1 MQAILLALAV
11 QAGALSNFPRN
22 AGGPITR
29 SAIGVALS
37 GSPAVVVA
45 AGELVVAYRSDG
57 SSPPGFPFS
66 LGGGEASAGAPAAA
80 DMDGDGRPEVAVV
93 TLSGKL
99 FLWGDGRVLPGFP
112 VKLGAKARA
121 GPSFAD
127 VDGDGRREVLAGDD
141 AGRLH
146 AFAKGGKEAKGWPAS
161 LGAAVTSSAASAR
174 FAGGTSVAAGC
185 QDGRVH
191 VLDGAGRERSGFP
204 LRTEFEVTGAPAFAD
219 LDDDGSMDLVV
230 ASQDF
235 KLYAVDERG
244 KPLAGFPVA
253 AGYRLYEGP
262 AIADLDGDGKL
273 DVVFAS
279 ADGLVHAVTGS
290 GAKLPGWPVSAGPR
304 FFGGPSIGD
313 VDRDGRQEVVVAAS
327 DGQVV
332 ALSPDGKVLAG
343 FPARLEAQ
351 DLAATP
357 LLFDLAQDGSLSIF
371 VGNAAGQL
379 HALRAQRSGGSPA
392 VAAWPGPAH
401 DAARSGR
408 YGPNPARYRELALAP
423 AEPRTGD
430 RLVAAWRYTSLDATP
445 GEPEP
450 PSHVEWLR
458 DGKPVPELKGRR
470 EVPPR
475 TARKGE
481 KWSFALTTPA
491 GTSRSL
497 EVKVRDTPPGP
508 PEVALDP
515 PRPARDAPVKLV
527 VQRPSADDDGDPI
540 RYQVEWLLDG
550 LPTGVTGTV
559 FPAERLRKG
568 VLLTARVTATDGEA
582 EAEPVAADAFVRNT
596 APGPLSVALAPPA
609 PRRADAIQAR
619 IARPAADV
627 DGDPLSYR
635 FRWKVNGEPRNLPL
649 ASDTLPPG
657 VARKHQTVEVEARA
671 FDGQLEG
678 PFSRAEVEVA
688 NTPPGAPQ
696 AEVLPHAPRRGDLL
710 RAALT
715 AEAPD
720 ADLDPVTY
728 RYAWT
733 RNGKPL
739 PPGGDPR
746 EVPGHEV
753 KRGDRFEVEVW
764 ATDGEADGP
773 RVKATAVAAN
783 TPPTSPRVAI
793 EPERPH
799 GGEPLRLV
807 VLKQSE
813 DADGDEVRYQIT
825 WTRDG
830 RAIGGDRGP
839 ETLPPTE
846 FRKHETVQVT
856 VTPSDGASLGEPG
869 RAEVVVANAPPGAP
883 EVALSPARPTVL
895 APLRVEIAKPAR
907 DADGDPLTYR
917 YRWLRDGLAVPVP
930 DASPDS
936 RREPY
941 WTSVAD
947 VAGSALRKGQ
957 RWSVEVQAHDGEAH
971 GPVARAEA
979 VVANSPPPP
988 PKVAILP
995 DGPRR
1000 GDGLRAMVT
1009 QEPDPDEDAVTYRY
1023 AWKRNGA
1030 RVDLPP
1036 EQSELPRGLAR
1047 KGERWQVEVTASDGE
1062 AESAPV
1068 RAETAI
1074 ANSPP
1079 GPVAIALCD
1088 APVPVQTQ
1096 LEVRIRSASTDPD
1109 GDAVVY
1115 RYAWSVNGKP
1125 VGTAKDHARLSGAPP
1140 RKHDRVRVA
1149 VTPWDGQ
1156 GAGPESAAE
1165 CLVENTPPTA
1175 PEIAIEPREPTALT
1189 GLAAVVRKNASDRDG
1204 DAVSYRYQW
1213 FRDGVPAGVETAAV
1227 AKGVPRHGETWRVV
1241 VTPFDGEASGER
1253 ATAQAT
1259 VKNTPPPAP
1268 SVAVRPEG
1276 PTVGLALSCQARVPE
1291 KDADQERIEVH
1302 YRWLRDG
1309 QPVALAEDRMEIPAG
1324 VVRRGERWKCEAWS
1338 SDGFELSAWAASEVV
1353 VRNSPP
1359 SAPVVVIEPER
1370 PTREDGLTC
1379 RIATESV
1386 DPDGDKVTYA
1396 FSWWRGET
1404 EVNAGAEP
1412 SRIPPERLQKGQR
1425 WRCAATPVDGT
1436 LQGPPGRAERAVGNT
1451 PPGPARVRI
1460 LPRVPRAGERM
1471 RCEIAARSE
1480 DPDGDAIRYRYAWLR
1495 NGEPQPFAESS
1506 EEVPTRLVKEG
1517 DRWRCLVTPNDGEE
1531 NGPTTGSPETVVAPG
1546 GAQEPGSPAVSPP
1559 KPRAGSR

>member
-22 AGGPITR
+22 AGGPISQ
-29 SAIGVALS
+29 SAIGVALG
-37 GSPAVVVA
+37 GSPAVVAA
-45 AGELVVAYRSDG
+45 AGELVVAYRFDG

-66 LGGGEASAGAPAAA
+66 LGAGEAAAGAPAAA
-80 DMDGDGRPEVAVV
+80 DMDGDGRPEIAVV

-112 VKLGAKARA
+112 VKLGAKAKA

-127 VDGDGRREVLAGDD
+127 VDGDGRREVLVGDD
-141 AGRLH
+141 RGRLH
-146 AFAKGGKEAKGWPAS
+146 AFSKGGREAKGWPAT
-161 LGAAVTSSAASAR
+161 LGAAITTSAASAR
-174 FAGGTSVAAGC
+174 FAGGTSVAVGC

-235 KLYAVDERG
+235 KLYAVGERG
-244 KPLAGFPVA
+244 EPLAGFPVA
-253 AGYRLYEGP
+253 AGYRIYEGP
-262 AIADLDGDGKL
+262 AIGDLDGDGKL

-279 ADGLVHAVTGS
+279 ADGFVHAVSGS
-290 GAKLPGWPVSAGPR
+290 GTSLPGWPVRVGPR
-304 FFGGPSIGD
+304 FFGGPALGD
-313 VDRDGRQEVVVAAS
+313 IDRDGRQEVVVVAS

-332 ALSPDGKVLAG
+332 ALSPEGKMVSG
-343 FPARLEAQ
+343 FPARLDAQ
-351 DLAATP
+351 DLGATP

-371 VGNAAGQL
+371 VGVAAGEL
-379 HALRAQRSGGSPA
+379 HALRAPRSGGSPA

-401 DAARSGR
+401 DAARTGR
-408 YGPNPARYRELALAP
+408 YGPSPAKYRDLALSP
-423 AEPRTGD
+423 EEPRTGD
-430 RLVAAWRYTSLDATP
+430 PLVARWRYTSLDAAP

-450 PSHVEWLR
+450 TAHVEWLR

-481 KWSFALTTPA
+481 RWAFALTTAA

-497 EVKVRDTPPGP
+497 EVKVQNTPPGR

-515 PRPARDAPVKLV
+515 PQPARPAPVKLV
-527 VQRPSADDDGDPI
+527 VQRPSTDDDGDPI

-559 FPAERLRKG
+559 FPAEKLRKG
-568 VLLTARVTATDGEA
+568 VLLTARVTAGDGEA
-582 EAEPVAADAFVRNT
+582 EAEPVTADAFVRNT
-596 APGPLSVALAPPA
+596 APGPLMVALAPPA
-609 PRRADAIQAR
+609 PRRADPIQAR
-619 IARPAADV
+619 IARPATDL
-627 DGDPLSYR
+627 DGDPLTTH
-635 FRWKVNGEPRNLPL
+635 FRWKVDGEPLDLPL
-649 ASDTLPPG
+649 ASDTLTPG

-678 PFSRAEVEVA
+678 PFSQAEAEIA

-696 AEVLPHAPRRGDLL
+696 VDILPHAPRRGDTL
-710 RAALT
+710 RAVLT

-720 ADLDPVTY
+720 ADLDRVTY

-733 RNGKPL
+733 ENGKPL
-739 PPGGDPR
+739 PPGADPR
-746 EVPGHEV
+746 EVPGREV

-764 ATDGEADGP
+764 ASDGEIEGP
-773 RVKATAVAAN
+773 GVRATAVIEN
-783 TPPTSPRVAI
+783 TPPTPPRVAI
-793 EPERPH
+793 EPERPQ

-807 VLKQSE
+807 FLKQSE
-813 DADGDEVRYQIT
+813 DVDGDEVRYQIT

-830 RAIGGDRGP
+830 KPIGGDRGP
-839 ETLPPTE
+839 ETLPPAQ
-846 FRKHETVQVT
+846 FKKHETVQVT

-869 RAEVVVANAPPGAP
+869 RAEVVVANAPPSAP
-883 EVALSPARPTVL
+883 EVALAPARPTVL
-895 APLRVEIAKPAR
+895 APLRAGIARPAR

-930 DASPDS
+930 DASVES
-936 RREPY
+936 KREPY
-941 WTSVAD
+941 WTSLAEVPA
-947 VAGSALRKGQ
+947 SMLRKGQ
-957 RWSVEVQAHDGEAH
+957 RWAVEVQAHDGEAY

-979 VVANSPPPP
+979 VVGNSPPPP

-995 DGPRR
+995 AAPRR
-1000 GDGLRAMVT
+1000 GDGLRAVLT
-1009 QEPDPDEDAVTYRY
+1009 QEADPDGDLVTYRY
-1023 AWKRNGA
+1023 AWKRNGT
-1030 RVDLPP
+1030 RVELPP
-1036 EQSELPRGLAR
+1036 EQSELARGLAR
-1047 KGERWQVEVTASDGE
+1047 KGERWQVEVVASDGE
-1062 AESAPV
+1062 AEAAAA
-1068 RAETAI
+1068 RAEVAI

-1088 APVPVQTQ
+1088 APVPARTP
-1096 LEVRIRSASTDPD
+1096 LEVRIRAASTDPD
-1109 GDAVVY
+1109 GDPVAY

-1125 VGTAKDHARLSGAPP
+1125 IDTAKDQARLSGASP
-1140 RKHDRVRVA
+1140 RKHDLVRVV

-1156 GAGPESAAE
+1156 DAGPESAAE

-1175 PEIAIEPREPTALT
+1175 PEIAIDPEAPSALT
-1189 GLAAVVRKNASDRDG
+1189 GMMAVVRKSALDRDG
-1204 DAVSYRYQW
+1204 DTLSYRYQW
-1213 FRDGVPAGVETAAV
+1213 FRDGMRAGETASV
-1227 AKGVPRHGETWRVV
+1227 ARGVPRHGEIWRVV
-1241 VTPFDGEASGER
+1241 VTPFDGEAAGER

-1259 VKNTPPPAP
+1259 VKNTPPPVP
-1268 SVAVRPEG
+1268 WVAVRPES
-1276 PTVGLALSCQARVPE
+1276 PTVGLALSCQARAPE
-1291 KDADQERIEVH
+1291 KDADQETVVVH

-1338 SDGFELSAWAASEVV
+1338 SDGFESSVRAASEVV
-1353 VRNSPP
+1353 VKNSPP
-1359 SAPVVVIEPER
+1359 SAPAVVIEPER
-1370 PTREDGLTC
+1370 PARKDGLTC
-1379 RIATESV
+1379 RVATPSV

-1404 EVNAGAEP
+1404 QVSPGADP
-1412 SRIPPERLQKGQR
+1412 SRIPAERLQKGQR
-1425 WRCAATPVDGT
+1425 WRCNVTPGDGM
-1436 LQGPPGRAERAVGNT
+1436 LQGPPGRAERVVVNT

-1460 LPRVPRAGERM
+1460 LPRVPRQGERM
-1471 RCEIAARSE
+1471 RCEIVARSE

-1506 EEVPTRLVKEG
+1506 EEVPTRLVKGG
-1517 DRWRCLVTPNDGEE
+1517 DRWRCIITPNDGEE
-1531 NGPTTGSPETVVAPG
+1531 NGPSTGSEEVVVAPG
-1546 GAQEPGSPAVSPP
+1546 GAQEPGSPAVSLP
-1559 KPRAGSR
+1559 KSKAGSR